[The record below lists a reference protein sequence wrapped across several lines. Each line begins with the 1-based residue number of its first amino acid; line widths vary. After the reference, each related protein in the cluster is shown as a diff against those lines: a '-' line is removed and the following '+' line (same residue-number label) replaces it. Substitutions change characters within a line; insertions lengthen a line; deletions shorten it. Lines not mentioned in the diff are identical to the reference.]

1 MREQLIGEPKVAV
14 VGYSGIYVK
23 IPDIYNDIF
32 TNRFVKFAEK
42 RLQKHLFEPINST
55 VMQIIEENILSSYLS
70 AVLECARKEILR
82 K

>member
-1 MREQLIGEPKVAV
+1 MREQLIGEPQVTAI
-14 VGYSGIYVK
+14 GYSGIYVQ

-32 TNRFVKFAEK
+32 TNRFVKFAEN
-42 RLQKHLFEPINST
+42 RLQKHLFEPISST
-55 VMQIIEENILSSYLS
+55 VRQSIEEDILSSYLS